1 MKLKTALITFTLL
14 LSTTCL
20 FAASDFPL
28 RAKYPDVQPVSM
40 ADLSEKYNAME
51 IIDVRSK
58 MEFDVIHI
66 AKAKHIQ
73 VTQSAF
79 LEKLEKIRN
88 KEGATPIAFYCNGHT
103 CAKSYKAA
111 AQATDAGF
119 KNIFCFDAGV
129 FEWVDAYPERGTLLG
144 QTPAD
149 KSKLISKSALM
160 EKTIPFAQFKEKA
173 KQSNTVIIDTRDP
186 FQRAKASDLPQNKM
200 VNLSGIR
207 NIPMD
212 RMLAL
217 LTKKEFADKQLM
229 IFDAVG
235 KQVRWLQYHLEA
247 NGYKNYYFMEKGVL
261 GAANA
266 GGVK

>member
-1 MKLKTALITFTLL
+1 
-14 LSTTCL
+14 
-20 FAASDFPL
+20 
-28 RAKYPDVQPVSM
+28 
-40 ADLSEKYNAME
+40 
-51 IIDVRSK
+51 
-58 MEFDVIHI
+58 
-66 AKAKHIQ
+66 
-73 VTQSAF
+73 
-79 LEKLEKIRN
+79 
-88 KEGATPIAFYCNGHT
+88 
-103 CAKSYKAA
+103 
-111 AQATDAGF
+111 
-119 KNIFCFDAGV
+119 
-129 FEWVDAYPERGTLLG
+129 
-144 QTPAD
+144 
-149 KSKLISKSALM
+149 M